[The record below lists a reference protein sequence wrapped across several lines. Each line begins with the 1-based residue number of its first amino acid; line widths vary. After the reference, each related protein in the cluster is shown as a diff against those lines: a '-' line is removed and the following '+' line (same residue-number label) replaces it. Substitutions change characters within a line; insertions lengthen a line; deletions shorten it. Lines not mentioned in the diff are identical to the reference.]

1 MRFSTLKAVS
11 RKRCLMALLGLISG
25 CCSVRAQDVVVV
37 ANESV
42 QVSEIRD
49 AALRAIFTGE
59 KTRFDDGSHAVP
71 VILKGGPVNEVFL
84 KKHLGESPEDFRTQ
98 WRKAV
103 FTGQGAMP
111 RAFNTEAA
119 LIEYVAATP
128 GAIGYVS
135 HTSPQEKVKC
145 IPIR

>member
-1 MRFSTLKAVS
+1 MSKI
-11 RKRCLMALLGLISG
+11 RCLVLLLAVIGG
-25 CCSVRAQDVVVV
+25 RGTARAQDIVVV
-37 ANESV
+37 ANQGV
-42 QVSEIRD
+42 QISEIKESD
-49 AALRAIFTGE
+49 LRAIFIGE
-59 KTRFDDGSHAVP
+59 KTKFSDGSHTVP

-84 KKHLGESPEDFRTQ
+84 RKHLGESPEDFRAQ

-111 RAFNTEAA
+111 RAFDTEAA
-119 LIEYVAATP
+119 LIKYVAATP

-135 HTSPQEKVKC
+135 HTLPQDKVKC